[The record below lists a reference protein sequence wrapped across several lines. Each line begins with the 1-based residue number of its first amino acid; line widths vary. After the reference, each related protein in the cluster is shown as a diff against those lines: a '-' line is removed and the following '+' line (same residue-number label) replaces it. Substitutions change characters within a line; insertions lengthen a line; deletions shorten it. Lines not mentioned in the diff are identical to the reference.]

1 MKIPSTMPFFR
12 ENDIQEISEEV
23 QNILKNGR
31 LILGPYTYE
40 FEENFG
46 EYCGVKHA
54 IAVSSC
60 TAALEIVLRYFD
72 VGGKEVIVPTN
83 TFIAT
88 SNAVLY
94 SGGIPVLT
102 DINPDTLCMDPDSL
116 LKNITP
122 KTKGVIIVHIAG
134 IISPEIEEIKQ
145 ICKDRNLFLIED
157 DAHAHGAMING
168 QKAGSLADAGCF
180 SFYPTKVMT
189 TCTGGMITTNDDGLA
204 DYAISLRHHGV
215 GTALEDITNLGND
228 WLMDEISAL
237 LGIYQ
242 LKSLEANVNRRNEI
256 AQKYDEYLKNIEE
269 IGLFTVQPNIRC
281 SYYKYPV
288 ILSRN
293 INKKKLIERME
304 SEQGIRLGSSY
315 DPPSHLQPAYQKVF
329 GFKKGMFPKAEGILQ
344 RVVCLPMFVQMTD
357 EQVKYVLQSFENVIS
372 NMILKEGQVND
383 SKHPSTELS
392 AVAGIFS

>member
-12 ENDIQEISEEV
+12 ENDIQEISEEL
-23 QNILKNGR
+23 QKILKNGR
-31 LILGPYTYE
+31 LILGPYTHE
-40 FEENFG
+40 FEKNFR

-54 IAVSSC
+54 VAVSSC
-60 TAALEIVLRYFD
+60 TAALEIVMRYFD
-72 VGGKEVIVPTN
+72 VKGKEVIVPTN
-83 TFIAT
+83 TFVAT
-88 SNAVLY
+88 SNAVIY
-94 SGGIPVLT
+94 SGGTPVLT
-102 DINPDTLCMDPDSL
+102 DINPETLCMDPGAL

-204 DYAISLRHHGV
+204 DYATSLRHHGV
-215 GTALEDITNLGND
+215 GKDLEDIVNLGND

-242 LKSLEANVNRRNEI
+242 LKALEDNVKQRNEI
-256 AQKYDEYLKNIEE
+256 ARRYAEYLENIEE
-269 IGLFTVQPNIRC
+269 IGLFTAPPNIRY

-288 ILSRN
+288 VLSRN
-293 INKKKLIERME
+293 IDKKKLIGKME
-304 SEQGIRLGSSY
+304 SEYGIHLGSVY
-315 DPPSHLQPAYQKVF
+315 DPPSHLQPAYKKVF
-329 GFKKGMFPKAEGILQ
+329 GFKKGMFPRAEGILQ

-357 EQVKYVLQSFENVIS
+357 EQVKYVLQSFEKVIS
-372 NMILKEGQVND
+372 NMLLKEDLVND
-383 SKHPSTELS
+383 SKYPSTELS
-392 AVAGIFS
+392 AVVRLF